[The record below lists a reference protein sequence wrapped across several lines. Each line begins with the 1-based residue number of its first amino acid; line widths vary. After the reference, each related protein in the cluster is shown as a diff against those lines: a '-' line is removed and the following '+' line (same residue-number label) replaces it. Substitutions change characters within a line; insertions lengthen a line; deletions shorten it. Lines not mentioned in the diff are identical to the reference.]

1 MIIDVVQKKSFV
13 FILFQNGVIPRT
25 LREQRSKSIRPRWYF
40 LFCLALADSKN
51 NLIFIVGSWRE
62 LYQFLSKSPE
72 TLIRNAEHLDN
83 VLDTLDPQQH
93 SLGVLAVYVVKFM
106 ILNQTGSQVQAV
118 TLPNFD
124 LLLTQVT
131 HFITVCNGEQIRYAP
146 DSCKISWY
154 FNCF

>member
-1 MIIDVVQKKSFV
+1 MASALEHFV
-13 FILFQNGVIPRT
+13 NSVRNLSGQGGIFHTNHLCFSLKTI
-25 LREQRSKSIRPRWYF
+25 WY
-40 LFCLALADSKN
+40 
-51 NLIFIVGSWRE
+51 IVGSWRE

-93 SLGVLAVYVVKFM
+93 SLGVLAVYVVKFL
-106 ILNQTGSQVQAV
+106 ILNQNGSQAQAV
-118 TLPNFD
+118 ALPNFD

-146 DSCKISWY
+146 DSCK
-154 FNCF
+154 FT